1 MRARAIV
8 LAIAIVIASTPL
20 GAAIA
25 EDGVTKSHGLSLFGD
40 LKYKPDFTHF
50 DYVNPDAPKGGSV
63 RYAAIG
69 TFDTLNPF
77 TLKGNAAA
85 GLGLDTDTLM
95 VGSPE
100 EPASA
105 YGLVAESV
113 EIPADRTWVQF
124 NLRKEAR
131 FHDGTPMT
139 PADVVWTFETLKSK
153 GHPFYRS
160 YYADVLK
167 AEAVGEHGVR
177 FTFRDGSN
185 RELAQIVGEL
195 PVLSKAYWSTRDF
208 EQTTLDPPLGS
219 GPYKIEAVDPG
230 RSITYRRV
238 PDYWAANLPVN
249 RGRGNFDTIRYDYYR
264 DMTVALEAFKAGAYD
279 IRSENTAKLWA
290 TGYDGPALR
299 AGLIQKIEIPHSRV
313 SGMQAFGFNTRR
325 DFFADRRVRE
335 AIGYAFDFE
344 WTNKNLFNGAYTRT
358 RSYFDNSE
366 LASTGVPAGDEL
378 QILEKYK
385 GTIPEEVF
393 TKPYDPPKSDGSGNI
408 RDNLKTALG
417 LLKQAGWSVKGESLV
432 NDKTGKP
439 MAFEIL
445 LDQPEFERIVLP
457 FIANLK
463 RLGIVA
469 RVRTVDTSQYE
480 ERMRSFDF
488 DMAVVGFGATQSP
501 GNEQRDFWSSATA
514 DQRGSRNLLGVKD
527 KVVDDLVDL
536 VVSAS
541 DRASLVTRVHALD
554 RVLLWGFYV
563 VPNWHLSVSRIA
575 YWDKFG
581 RPKESPKYGVDQMSW
596 WVDAEKA
603 ATLES
608 RKASV
613 GQ

>member
-1 MRARAIV
+1 MRARAIL
-8 LAIAIVIASTPL
+8 LAIILASIPL
-20 GAAIA
+20 GVALGQ
-25 EDGVTKSHGLSLFGD
+25 DGVTKSNGLSLFGD
-40 LKYKPDFTHF
+40 LKYGPDFTHF
-50 DYVNPDAPKGGSV
+50 DYVNVDAPKGGSV

-105 YGLVAESV
+105 YGLVAETV
-113 EIPADRTWVQF
+113 EVPADRTWVQF

-139 PADVVWTFETLKSK
+139 PADVIWTFETLKTK

-160 YYADVLK
+160 YYADVVK
-167 AEAVGEHGVR
+167 AEPVGERSVR
-177 FTFRDGSN
+177 FTFRNGDN

-195 PVLSKAYWSTRDF
+195 PVLSKAYWATRDF
-208 EQTTLDPPLGS
+208 EQTTLDPPPGS

-230 RSITYRRV
+230 RSISYRRV

-249 RGRGNFDTIRYDYYR
+249 RGRHNFDSIRYDYYR
-264 DMTVALEAFKAGAYD
+264 DMTVSFEAFKAGAYD

-299 AGLIQKIEIPHSRV
+299 AGLIQKVEIPHSRV
-313 SGMQAFGFNTRR
+313 AGMQAFGFNTRR
-325 DFFADRRVRE
+325 DFFDDRRVRE

-344 WTNKNLFNGAYTRT
+344 WTNRNLFNGAYTRT

-366 LASTGVPAGDEL
+366 LASIGVPTGDEL

-385 GTIPEEVF
+385 GMVPEEVF
-393 TKPYDPPKSDGSGNI
+393 TKQYDPPKSDGSGNI
-408 RDNLKTALG
+408 RDNLKKALD
-417 LLKQAGWSVKGESLV
+417 LLKAAGWSVKTDRLV
-432 NDKTGKP
+432 NDKTGQP
-439 MAFEIL
+439 LEFEIL

-469 RVRTVDTSQYE
+469 RVRTVDPSQYE

-488 DMAVVGFGATQSP
+488 DMAVVGFGASQSP
-501 GNEQRDFWSSATA
+501 GNEQRDFWGSATA

-527 KVVDDLVDL
+527 KVVDDLIDL

-563 VPNWHLSVSRIA
+563 VPNWHLSASRIA
-575 YWDKFG
+575 YWDKFD
-581 RPKESPKYGVDQMSW
+581 RPKVAPKYGVDQMAW
-596 WVDAEKA
+596 WVDEAKA
-603 ATLES
+603 ASLDS
-608 RKASV
+608 RKAAV
-613 GQ
+613 Q

>member
-1 MRARAIV
+1 MRARAIL
-8 LAIAIVIASTPL
+8 LATLVASMPL
-20 GAAIA
+20 GVALAQ
-25 EDGVTKSHGLSLFGD
+25 DGVTKSNGLSLFGD
-40 LKYKPDFTHF
+40 LKYGPDFAHF
-50 DYVNPDAPKGGSV
+50 DYVNPEAPKGGSV
-63 RYAAIG
+63 RYSAIG

-95 VGSPE
+95 AGSPE

-105 YGLVAESV
+105 YGLVAETV

-160 YYADVLK
+160 YYADVIK
-167 AEAVGEHGVR
+167 AEPVGDRSVR
-177 FTFRDGSN
+177 FTFRNGDN

-238 PDYWAANLPVN
+238 PDYWAANLPVK
-249 RGRGNFDTIRYDYYR
+249 RGRENFDTIRYDYYR
-264 DMTVALEAFKAGAYD
+264 DMTVALEAFKAGTYD

-290 TGYDGPALR
+290 TGYAGPALR
-299 AGLIQKIEIPHSRV
+299 AGLIQKVEIPHSRV
-313 SGMQAFGFNTRR
+313 AGMQAFGFNTRR

-344 WTNKNLFNGAYTRT
+344 WTNKNLFNGAYVRT

-366 LASTGVPAGDEL
+366 LAATEL
-378 QILEKYK
+378 PSPEEVQILEKYR
-385 GTIPEEVF
+385 GQIPDEVF
-393 TKPYDPPKSDGSGNI
+393 TKAYEPPKTDSSGNV
-408 RDNLKTALG
+408 RDNLRKALD
-417 LLKQAGWSVKGESLV
+417 LLKQAGWSVKNEALV
-432 NDKTGKP
+432 NDKTDRP

-463 RLGIVA
+463 RLGIAA

-488 DMAVVGFGATQSP
+488 DMAVVGFGASQSP
-501 GNEQRDFWSSATA
+501 GNEQRDFWGSATA

-527 KVVDDLVDL
+527 KVVDNLIEL

-541 DRASLVTRVHALD
+541 DRASLVTRVRALD

-563 VPNWHLSVSRIA
+563 VPNWHLSVSRVA
-575 YWDKFG
+575 YWDKFD
-581 RPKESPKYGVDQMSW
+581 RPKESPKYGVDFMAW
-596 WVDAEKA
+596 WVDEAKA

-613 GQ
+613 AQ

>member
-1 MRARAIV
+1 MHAKALV
-8 LAIAIVIASTPL
+8 LAIILAWPPL
-20 GAAIA
+20 GSALAQ
-25 EDGVTKSHGLSLFGD
+25 DGVTKSHGLSLFGD
-40 LKYKPDFTHF
+40 LKYGPDFAHF

-63 RYAAIG
+63 RYSAIG
-69 TFDTLNPF
+69 TFDTLNPY

-105 YGLVAESV
+105 YGLVAETV

-124 NLRKEAR
+124 TLRKEAR
-131 FHDGTPMT
+131 FHDGTPIT

-160 YYADVLK
+160 YYADVIK
-167 AEAVGEHGVR
+167 AEPVGERSVR
-177 FTFRDGSN
+177 FTFRNGNN

-238 PDYWAANLPVN
+238 SDYWAANLPVN

-299 AGLIQKIEIPHSRV
+299 AGLIQKVEIPNSRV

-325 DFFADRRVRE
+325 DFFSDRRVRE

-366 LASTGVPAGDEL
+366 LASTGVPTGDEL

-385 GTIPEEVF
+385 GMIPEEVF
-393 TKPYDPPKSDGSGNI
+393 TKQYDPPKSDGSGNV

-463 RLGIVA
+463 RLGIAA

-488 DMAVVGFGATQSP
+488 DMAVVGFGASQSP
-501 GNEQRDFWSSATA
+501 GNEQRDFWGSATV

-527 KVVDDLVDL
+527 KVVDDLIDL

-541 DRASLVTRVHALD
+541 DRESLVTRVHALD

-563 VPNWHLSVSRIA
+563 VPNWHLSVSRVA
-575 YWDKFG
+575 YWDKFD
-581 RPKESPKYGVDQMSW
+581 RPKQSPKYGVDFMAW
-596 WVDAEKA
+596 WVDAAKA
-603 ATLES
+603 ASLEA

-613 GQ
+613 AQ

>member
-1 MRARAIV
+1 
-8 LAIAIVIASTPL
+8 
-20 GAAIA
+20 
-25 EDGVTKSHGLSLFGD
+25 
-40 LKYKPDFTHF
+40 
-50 DYVNPDAPKGGSV
+50 
-63 RYAAIG
+63 
-69 TFDTLNPF
+69 
-77 TLKGNAAA
+77 
-85 GLGLDTDTLM
+85 
-95 VGSPE
+95 
-100 EPASA
+100 
-105 YGLVAESV
+105 
-113 EIPADRTWVQF
+113 VQF

-139 PADVVWTFETLKSK
+139 PDDVIWTFETLKTK

-160 YYADVLK
+160 YYADVVK
-167 AEAVGEHGVR
+167 AEQVGERGVR
-177 FTFRDGSN
+177 FTFRNGDN

-208 EQTTLDPPLGS
+208 EQTTLDPPLAS

-230 RSITYRRV
+230 RSISYRRV

-249 RGRGNFDTIRYDYYR
+249 RGRQNFDVIRYDYYR
-264 DMTVALEAFKAGAYD
+264 DMTVSLEAFKAGAYD
-279 IRSENTAKLWA
+279 IRTENTAKLWA

-299 AGLIQKIEIPHSRV
+299 AGLIQKVEIPNSRAA
-313 SGMQAFGFNTRR
+313 GMQAFGFNTRR

-366 LASTGVPAGDEL
+366 LASTGVPTGHEL

-385 GTIPEEVF
+385 GKVPDEVF
-393 TKPYDPPKSDGSGNI
+393 TKQYDPPKSDGSGNI
-408 RDNLKTALG
+408 RDNLKKALD
-417 LLKQAGWSVKGESLV
+417 LLKEAGWSVKGDRLV
-432 NDKTGKP
+432 DDKTGKP
-439 MAFEIL
+439 LEFEIL

-463 RLGIVA
+463 RLGIAA
-469 RVRTVDTSQYE
+469 RVRTVDPSQYE

-488 DMAVVGFGATQSP
+488 DMAVVGFGASQSP

-527 KVVDDLVDL
+527 KVVDDLIDL

-575 YWDKFG
+575 YWDKFD
-581 RPKESPKYGVDQMSW
+581 RPKVAPKYGVDLMAW
-596 WVDAEKA
+596 WVDEAKA
-603 ATLES
+603 ATLEK
-608 RKASV
+608 RKAEA
-613 GQ
+613 Q

>member
-1 MRARAIV
+1 MRVRAIV
-8 LAIAIVIASTPL
+8 LAILLASTPL
-20 GAAIA
+20 GPTIA
-25 EDGVTKSHGLSLFGD
+25 QDGVTKSNGLSLFGD
-40 LKYKPDFTHF
+40 LKYGPDFAHF
-50 DYVNPDAPKGGSV
+50 DYVNPEAPKGGSV
-63 RYAAIG
+63 RYGAIG
-69 TFDTLNPF
+69 TFDTLNPL

-85 GLGLDTDTLM
+85 GLALDTDTLM

-105 YGLVAESV
+105 YGLVAETV

-139 PADVVWTFETLKSK
+139 PADVIWTFETLKSK

-160 YYADVLK
+160 YYADVIK
-167 AEAVGEHGVR
+167 AEPVGERSVR
-177 FTFRDGSN
+177 FTFRNGEN

-195 PVLSKAYWSTRDF
+195 PVLSKAYWATRDF

-238 PDYWAANLPVN
+238 SDYWAADLPVN
-249 RGRGNFDTIRYDYYR
+249 RGRENFDTIRYDYYR

-299 AGLIQKIEIPHSRV
+299 AGLIQKVEIPHSRV
-313 SGMQAFGFNTRR
+313 AGMQAFGFNTRR
-325 DFFADRRVRE
+325 DFFTDRRVRE

-366 LASTGVPAGDEL
+366 LASTGVPTGDEL
-378 QILEKYK
+378 QILDKYRGK
-385 GTIPEEVF
+385 IPEEVF
-393 TKPYDPPKSDGSGNI
+393 TKEYDPPKSDGSGNI
-408 RDNLKTALG
+408 RDSLKMALD

-432 NDKTGKP
+432 NDKTGQA

-463 RLGIVA
+463 RLGIAA

-501 GNEQRDFWSSATA
+501 GNEQRDFWGSATA

-527 KVVDDLVDL
+527 KVVDDLIDL

-541 DRASLVTRVHALD
+541 DRASLVTRVRALD

-563 VPNWHLSVSRIA
+563 VPNWHLSVSRVA
-575 YWDKFG
+575 YWDKFD
-581 RPKESPKYGVDQMSW
+581 RPKESPKYGVDFMAW
-596 WVDAEKA
+596 WVDEAKA
-603 ATLES
+603 ATLEA

-613 GQ
+613 TQ

>member
-1 MRARAIV
+1 MRARAVV
-8 LAIAIVIASTPL
+8 LAIVLASTPL
-20 GAAIA
+20 GSAIA

-40 LKYKPDFTHF
+40 LKYGADFTRF

-63 RYAAIG
+63 RYSAIG
-69 TFDTLNPF
+69 TFDTLNPL

-85 GLGLDTDTLM
+85 GLGLDTDALM

-105 YGLVAESV
+105 YGLIAESV

-131 FHDGTPMT
+131 FHDGTPIT

-167 AEAVGEHGVR
+167 AEPVGEHGVR
-177 FTFRDGSN
+177 FTFRDGNN

-195 PVLSKAYWSTRDF
+195 PVLSKAYWSTHDF

-249 RGRGNFDTIRYDYYR
+249 RGRENFDSIRYDYYR

-299 AGLIQKIEIPHSRV
+299 AGLIQKVEIPHSRV
-313 SGMQAFGFNTRR
+313 AGMQAFGFNTRR

-366 LASTGVPAGDEL
+366 LASTGVPTGDEL
-378 QILEKYK
+378 KILEKYK
-385 GTIPEEVF
+385 GKVPEEVF
-393 TKPYDPPKSDGSGNI
+393 SKSYDPPKSDGSGNI
-408 RDNLKTALG
+408 RDNLKSALD

-439 MAFEIL
+439 LAFEIL

-463 RLGIVA
+463 RLGIAA

-488 DMAVVGFGATQSP
+488 DMAVVGFGASQSP
-501 GNEQRDFWSSATA
+501 GNEQRDFWGSATA

-527 KVVDDLVDL
+527 KTVDDLIDL

-541 DRASLVTRVHALD
+541 DRASLVARVRALD

-563 VPNWHLSVSRIA
+563 VPNWHLSISRVA
-575 YWDKFG
+575 YWDKFD
-581 RPKESPKYGVDQMSW
+581 RPKESPKYGVDFMSW
-596 WVDAEKA
+596 WVDAAKADALEK
-603 ATLES
+603 
-608 RKASV
+608 RKAELK
-613 GQ
+613 

>member
-1 MRARAIV
+1 MRARAIL
-8 LAIAIVIASTPL
+8 LATLLASMPL
-20 GAAIA
+20 GVAPAQ
-25 EDGVTKSHGLSLFGD
+25 DGVTKSNGLSLFGD
-40 LKYKPDFTHF
+40 LKYGPDFTQF
-50 DYVNPDAPKGGSV
+50 DYVNPEAPKSGSV

-95 VGSPE
+95 AGSPE

-105 YGLVAESV
+105 YGLVAETV
-113 EIPADRTWVQF
+113 EVPADRTWVQF

-131 FHDGTPMT
+131 FHDGTAMT

-160 YYADVLK
+160 YYADVVK
-167 AEAVGEHGVR
+167 AEPVGERAVR
-177 FTFRDGSN
+177 FTFRNGDN

-195 PVLSKAYWSTRDF
+195 PVLSKAYWSSRDF

-230 RSITYRRV
+230 RSITFRRV
-238 PDYWAANLPVN
+238 PDYWAANLPVK
-249 RGRGNFDTIRYDYYR
+249 RGRENFDTIRYDYYR

-299 AGLIQKIEIPHSRV
+299 AGLIQKVEIPHSRV
-313 SGMQAFGFNTRR
+313 AGMQAFGFNTRR

-344 WTNKNLFNGAYTRT
+344 WTNKNLFNGAYVRT

-366 LASTGVPAGDEL
+366 LAATGLPSPEEL
-378 QILEKYK
+378 QILEKYR
-385 GTIPEEVF
+385 GQVPDEVF
-393 TKPYDPPKSDGSGNI
+393 TKAYEPPKTDGSGNV
-408 RDNLKTALG
+408 RDNLRKALD
-417 LLKQAGWSVKGESLV
+417 LLKQAGWSVKNEALV
-432 NDKTGKP
+432 NDKTDRP
-439 MAFEIL
+439 MVFEIL

-463 RLGIVA
+463 RLGIAA

-488 DMAVVGFGATQSP
+488 DMAVVGFGASQSP
-501 GNEQRDFWSSATA
+501 GNEQRDFWGSATA

-527 KVVDDLVDL
+527 KVVDDLIDL

-541 DRASLVTRVHALD
+541 DRASLVTRVRALD
-554 RVLLWGFYV
+554 RVLLWSFYV
-563 VPNWHLSVSRIA
+563 VPNWHLSVSRVA
-575 YWDKFG
+575 YWDKFE
-581 RPKESPKYGVDQMSW
+581 RPKESPKYGVDFMAW
-596 WVDAEKA
+596 WVDEAKA

-608 RKASV
+608 RRASV
-613 GQ
+613 AQ

>member
-8 LAIAIVIASTPL
+8 LAIIV
-20 GAAIA
+20 AAAPIGPVIA

-40 LKYKPDFTHF
+40 LKYGPDFTHF
-50 DYVNPDAPKGGSV
+50 DYVNPDAPKAGSV
-63 RYAAIG
+63 RYSAIG
-69 TFDTLNPF
+69 TFDTLNPY

-85 GLGLDTDTLM
+85 GLGLDSETLM

-139 PADVVWTFETLKSK
+139 PADVVWTFETLKTK

-167 AEAVGEHGVR
+167 AEPVGERSVR
-177 FTFRDGSN
+177 FTFRDGNN

-195 PVLSKAYWSTRDF
+195 PVLSKAYWSTHDF

-238 PDYWAANLPVN
+238 PDYWAAKLPVN
-249 RGRGNFDTIRYDYYR
+249 VGRENFDTIRYDYYR
-264 DMTVALEAFKAGAYD
+264 DMTVSLEAFKAGAYD

-299 AGLIQKIEIPHSRV
+299 AGLIQKVEIPHSRV
-313 SGMQAFGFNTRR
+313 AGMQAFGFNTRR
-325 DFFADRRVRE
+325 DIFADRRVRE

-366 LASTGVPAGDEL
+366 LASTGVPTGEEL
-378 QILEKYK
+378 KILEKYK
-385 GTIPEEVF
+385 GKVPEEVF
-393 TKPYDPPKSDGSGNI
+393 TKPFDPPKSDGSGNI
-408 RDNLKTALG
+408 RDNLKRALD
-417 LLKQAGWSVKGESLV
+417 LLKQAGWSIKGESLV
-432 NDKTGKP
+432 NDKTGTP
-439 MAFEIL
+439 LTFEIL

-457 FIANLK
+457 FVANLK

-488 DMAVVGFGATQSP
+488 DMAVVAFGASQSP
-501 GNEQRDFWSSATA
+501 GNEQRDFWGSATA

-527 KVVDDLVDL
+527 KVVDDLIDL

-541 DRASLVTRVHALD
+541 DRDSLVARVRALD

-575 YWDKFG
+575 YWDKFD
-581 RPKESPKYGVDQMSW
+581 RPKESPKYGVDQMAW
-596 WVDAEKA
+596 WVDAAKADALEK
-603 ATLES
+603 
-608 RKASV
+608 RKAELK
-613 GQ
+613 